1 MDNKAEARKQ
11 KLAYFW
17 TIVTLIASIIIG
29 AGVIMQSSVLLPVVL
44 AAIAICFGPVCGI
57 LYLMEIKKGVLSVE
71 EEEE

>member
-17 TIVTLIASIIIG
+17 TIVTVIASIIIG

-57 LYLMEIKKGVLSVE
+57 LYLKEIKKGVLSVE
-71 EEEE
+71 DEEE

>member
-17 TIVTLIASIIIG
+17 TIVTVIASIIIG

-44 AAIAICFGPVCGI
+44 AIAICFGPVCGI
-57 LYLMEIKKGVLSVE
+57 LYLKEIKKGVLSVE

>member
-1 MDNKAEARKQ
+1 MDNKTEAGKK

-17 TIVTLIASIIIG
+17 AIMTVIASIIIG
-29 AGVIMQSSVLLPVVL
+29 TGVIMQSSVLLPVVL